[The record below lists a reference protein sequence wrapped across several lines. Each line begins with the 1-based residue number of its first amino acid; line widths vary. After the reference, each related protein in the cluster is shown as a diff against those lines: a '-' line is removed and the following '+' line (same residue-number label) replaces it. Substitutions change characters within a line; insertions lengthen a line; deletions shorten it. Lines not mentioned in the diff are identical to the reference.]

1 MRGPAPSAFLQRDS
15 PRAPLKRKL
24 DTNAQA
30 PIPASEP
37 KRLRRSSSFISIP
50 SSSDEDEAPKPK
62 SSSRGKAKSSPQ
74 QPRPNKNTMA
84 NFLAMGKQKPQQIPS
99 QKPLQKSSPPK
110 PLQMQPQ
117 IRKEI
122 LEQRLQHLRQQAPQQ
137 IPQPKPSPPNPP
149 QILRQRSQQIPRQFP
164 PEFLP
169 DQTLQQILQQF
180 PSEQIPEQILQQ
192 VLQYI
197 LPQMPQPRTQQR
209 PQQIPQQIPQP
220 PPPMPVLPSYP
231 SISGPADNE
240 NDFLDVDSVS
250 EVDLVPEP
258 TLCKEQQDL
267 LDLIMSGRNVFFTG
281 SAGCGKSTVLK
292 AAVKKLRAAGKIV
305 HITAP
310 TGRAALGVNGVT
322 TWSYMGWIT
331 DSMKLPLSELKGI
344 SHRPTVKA
352 RLQET
357 DVLIIDEISMVENH
371 HFQRMNEGLKSARCW
386 SHQHR
391 DYIPNAPAF
400 GGVQLLVTGDFCQL
414 PPVKPFGHCM
424 YCGSP
429 TIPDDE
435 RSPTEWNCNG
445 RSNCGPFYVEDQ
457 WAFRSAAWEQANFTH
472 VHLKEIHRQSDRSF
486 VKMLQKCR
494 LGIPFSK
501 EEEKKL
507 LRQDP
512 EDPKFRNVTKLFAYK
527 KAVQTENR
535 RSFGNL
541 PGRSTIYEAI
551 DGFDWRPQHT
561 ELEHYNQRARRDK
574 YSDVPYVEGTLEQC
588 KESPL
593 DAYVEMKVNALVM
606 LKINLDTEKGLVNGS
621 QGIVVGWE
629 PHDPAKLPN
638 TKKAT
643 LLNIDVLAGHHA
655 DWRAK
660 KIQRYAERR
669 GIRQWPIVRFNN
681 GVTRTI
687 YPWVMVNTLGAT
699 EPYSVLYRTQLP
711 LVLAWA
717 VSIHKSQGMT
727 LTHVTTD
734 LSQAWEQALKYV
746 ALSRVTNLDGLAILK
761 PGGWNKRKSRKESL
775 EVIETSSHEVR
786 EFLEDKFGRNLFTD
800 LERNR

>member
-1 MRGPAPSAFLQRDS
+1 MRGPAPSTFPQRDS

-30 PIPASEP
+30 PISASEP
-37 KRLRRSSSFISIP
+37 KRFQRSSSYISIP
-50 SSSDEDEAPKPK
+50 SSSDEDDAPKAK
-62 SSSRGKAKSSPQ
+62 SSSRAKVKSSPQ
-74 QPRPNKNTMA
+74 QPWSNKNTMV
-84 NFLAMGKQKPQQIPS
+84 NFLAMGKQKPAQTLQQRPRQIPS
-99 QKPLQKSSPPK
+99 QKPPPKSSQMPPRTLQQTPYQIQREILLQKIRQ
-110 PLQMQPQ
+110 LQQEISGQPSH
-117 IRKEI
+117 RI
-122 LEQRLQHLRQQAPQQ
+122 LQQ
-137 IPQPKPSPPNPP
+137 IPQA
-149 QILRQRSQQIPRQFP
+149 
-164 PEFLP
+164 
-169 DQTLQQILQQF
+169 
-180 PSEQIPEQILQQ
+180 
-192 VLQYI
+192 
-197 LPQMPQPRTQQR
+197 
-209 PQQIPQQIPQP
+209 

-231 SISGPADNE
+231 SISGPNDNE

-258 TLCKEQQDL
+258 TLCNEQQDL

-292 AAVKKLRAAGKIV
+292 AAVKKLREAGKVV

-322 TWSYMGWIT
+322 TWSYMSWIT
-331 DSMKLPLSELKGI
+331 DAMKLPVSKLK
-344 SHRPTVKA
+344 SDSQFRPTVKA
-352 RLQET
+352 RLEET

-371 HFQRMNEGLKSARCW
+371 HFQRMNECLKSARCW
-386 SHQHR
+386 SFQHN
-391 DYIPNAPAF
+391 DYSPNAPPF
-400 GGVQLLVTGDFCQL
+400 GGIQLLVTGDFCQL
-414 PPVKPFGHCM
+414 SPVKPFEHCM

-429 TIPDDE
+429 TIADAE
-435 RSPTEWNCNG
+435 RNPTEWNCDSH
-445 RSNCGPFYVEDQ
+445 RPCGPFYVEDQ
-457 WAFRSAAWEQANFTH
+457 WAFRSAAWEEADFTH
-472 VHLKEIHRQSDRSF
+472 VHLKEIHRQSDQSF
-486 VKMLQKCR
+486 VQMLQKCR

-501 EEEKKL
+501 AEEKML
-507 LRQDP
+507 LRQNPD
-512 EDPKFRNVTKLFAYK
+512 DPKFRNVTKLFAYK
-527 KAVQTENR
+527 KAVRTENR
-535 RSFGNL
+535 KSFANL
-541 PGRSTIYEAI
+541 PGRK
-551 DGFDWRPQHT
+551 
-561 ELEHYNQRARRDK
+561 LEHYNQRARRDK

-643 LLNIDVLAGHHA
+643 LLNTDVLAGHHA

-660 KIQRYAERR
+660 KIRKYAERR
-669 GIRQWPIVRFNN
+669 GIRQWPIVLFNN

-687 YPWVMVNTLGAT
+687 YPWLMVNTLGAT

-734 LSQAWEQALKYV
+734 LPQAWDQPLKYV
-746 ALSRVTNLDGLAILK
+746 ALSRVTSLDGLAILK
-761 PGGWNKRKSRKESL
+761 PGGWNEGKSRKESL
-775 EVIETSSHEVR
+775 RVKETSSHEVR
-786 EFLEDKFGRNLFTD
+786 EFLEDKFGRNLFTE
-800 LERNR
+800 LEGNR